1 MTYKYFLVL
10 LFVVAGKLSFGQGAG
25 NFVSYEKGKGSI
37 SIQGSKGVLLIQSFS
52 PEIFKVQM
60 LPAKN
65 APGLDSSYSVIL
77 PPSTAVLNIVE
88 TKDNIEIRTEK
99 CTLAIGKFPLNVALK
114 SGNAVKIKETR
125 GFVQA
130 KDSVSYL
137 FNINP
142 KDVFHGAG
150 GRPFGP
156 DLARKGFDFY
166 NSWEHEYFDQSTGL
180 SQSLNVPFIVSSHKY
195 GLFFD
200 SDRPG
205 SMRMYVGAVDSTL
218 MRVESA
224 STGKWA
230 YYLIHGNDNDEILAN
245 YTLLTGRQPLPPR
258 WAFGYI
264 QSKSGYANESDATV
278 AITKLQDQGFPVDAL
293 ALDSHWYGGQNVR
306 GNMDWDTKNWP
317 NAVGMVKSLLDKGVK
332 TILIADPYI
341 STKSSSYKPAEAQSL
356 FTKTPNSGQTYAM
369 NVGTATTGLLDI
381 FKTAA
386 QTWLWEK
393 HKKLAAQGVAGWW
406 SEKTE
411 PDPHPMNAV
420 HELGNAFQIHN
431 LYSLFWS
438 KTFFNNFTKDFP
450 DKRIFHMTRSGW
462 AGSQRYGALPWSG
475 DVSRYWAG
483 LKLQIP
489 ILVQAG
495 MSGMGYMHSDVGGA
509 FTMSDKADK
518 DEELD
523 LRWFQFGTFTP
534 ILKVAGQ
541 RENIEPFNLS
551 EPFYSTVKKY
561 ATVRYQLVPYIYS
574 LAWKNSTSG
583 RPICLPMDYFNN
595 IRALGNLGDQYFFG
609 ENLLIA
615 PVLLHGMPSRK
626 IVLPPGKWFNFWNN
640 EVHNGNTNIF
650 PKLTVD
656 HIPVYARGGSFIPMS
671 TSTTKKST
679 DQYTSDSLTVRFYQ
693 DISVPTST
701 FTMFHDDGIDPNS
714 LTKSKYEL
722 VEFCGKVSNDLV
734 NVTVQRTK
742 NFDKSLA
749 KRHLIFEIK
758 NFTSNPT
765 AVTLNGQPIPVVYT
779 SSEFKNNTA
788 YYDLLGKQLQVQF
801 DWDCNTTANIAV
813 TREGLDVITGSEPK
827 ADDLVLNV
835 FPNPARSP
843 VSVKVN
849 VPETGSYELEVYNVA
864 GVSIYKS
871 ALGQHSKGKVLDL
884 SLDLRVSGGAYVVRL
899 RNGQGQFFSKKIVI
913 Q

>member
-1 MTYKYFLVL
+1 MRYKYFFVL
-10 LFVVAGKLSFGQGAG
+10 LLIVVSKLSFGQGAG
-25 NFVSYEKGKGSI
+25 NFVSYEKGKGSV
-37 SIQGSKGVLLIQSFS
+37 SIQGSKGVLLIQTFS
-52 PEIFKVQM
+52 PEIFKVQA

-65 APGLDSSYSVIL
+65 APGLDSSHSVIL
-77 PPSTAVLNIVE
+77 APSTAALDIVE
-88 TKDNIEIRTEK
+88 TKDNIEIRSEK
-99 CTLAIGKFPLNVALK
+99 CMLVIDKFPLNVALK
-114 SGNAVKIKETR
+114 SGNEVKIKETR
-125 GFVQA
+125 GFVQT
-130 KDSVSYL
+130 KDSVSFL

-156 DLARKGFDFY
+156 DLNRKGFDFY
-166 NSWEHEYFDQSTGL
+166 NSWEYEYFDQSTGL

-195 GLFFD
+195 GLFID

-218 MRVESA
+218 LRVESA

-230 YYLIHGNDNDEILAN
+230 YYLIHGNNNDEILAN

-264 QSKSGYANESDATV
+264 QSKLGYDNESDATV

-293 ALDSHWYGGQNVR
+293 ALDQHWYGGQNLR
-306 GNMDWDTKNWP
+306 GNIDWDIKNWP
-317 NAVGMVKSLLDKGVK
+317 NAAGMVKSLNDKGVK
-332 TILIADPYI
+332 TILVADPYI
-341 STKSSSYKPAEAQSL
+341 GTKSVNFKVPEAQSL
-356 FTKTPNSGQTYAM
+356 FAKKPNSGQTYTM
-369 NVGTATTGLLDI
+369 DVGTATAGLLDI
-381 FKTAA
+381 FKPAA
-386 QTWLWEK
+386 QNWLWERQ
-393 HKKLAAQGVAGWW
+393 KKLAVQGVAGWW

-411 PDPHPMNAV
+411 PDPHPTDAV

-431 LYSLFWS
+431 LYALFWS
-438 KTFFNNFTKDFP
+438 KTFYNNFTKDFP
-450 DKRIFHMTRSGW
+450 EKRIFHMTRSGW

-489 ILVQAG
+489 IILQAG
-495 MSGMGYMHSDVGGA
+495 MSGIGYMHSDVGGSI
-509 FTMSDKADK
+509 TMSGKAEK

-561 ATVRYQLVPYIYS
+561 ATIRYQLLPYIYS
-574 LAWKNSTSG
+574 LVWKNSVSG

-595 IRALGNLGDQYFFG
+595 VRALGNISDQYFFG

-626 IVLPPGKWFNFWNN
+626 VVLPPGKWFNFWNN
-640 EVHNGNTNIF
+640 EVYNGNTNIF

-656 HIPVYARGGSFIPMS
+656 HIPVYARGGSFIPMA

-679 DQYTSDSLTVRFYQ
+679 SNYDSDSLTIKFYQ
-693 DISVPTST
+693 DISVPTSS
-701 FTMFHDDGIDPNS
+701 FTMFHDDGLDPNS
-714 LTKSKYEL
+714 LAKLKYEFIAF
-722 VEFCGKVSNDLV
+722 EGEVSNDQV
-734 NVTVQRTK
+734 NITIERTK
-742 NFDKSLA
+742 SFDKSLT
-749 KRHLIFEIK
+749 KRHLTFEIK
-758 NFTSNPT
+758 NLTSNPT
-765 AVTLNGQPIPVVYT
+765 AVTLNGQTIPVVYL
-779 SSEFKNNTA
+779 SPEFKNNTA
-788 YYDLLGKQLQVQF
+788 YYDLLGKQLIVQF
-801 DWDCNTTANIAV
+801 DWDCSTTANISV
-813 TREGLDVITGSEPK
+813 KRDGLEVITGSEPHANDK
-827 ADDLVLNV
+827 VLTV

-843 VSVKVN
+843 VSVKVT
-849 VPETGSYELEVYNVA
+849 VPETGSYDLEVYNVA
-864 GVSIYKS
+864 GILIYNS
-871 ALGQHSKGKVLDL
+871 TLGQHNKGKVLDL
-884 SLDLRVSGGAYVVRL
+884 SLDLRGSSGAYIVRL
-899 RNGQGQFFSKKIVI
+899 RNGQGQFFTKKIVI

>member
-10 LFVVAGKLSFGQGAG
+10 IFVVAGKLSLGQGAG
-25 NFVSYEKGKGSI
+25 NFVSFEQGKGAI
-37 SIQGSKGVLLIQSFS
+37 VIQGTKGVLKVQMFS
-52 PEIFKVQM
+52 PEIFKVQVF
-60 LPAKN
+60 PAKN

-77 PPSTAVLNIVE
+77 PPSNTALTIVE
-88 TKDNIEIRTEK
+88 TKDNIEIRSEK
-99 CTLAIGKFPLNVALK
+99 CALVVAKFPLNVALK
-114 SGNAVKIKETR
+114 SGNEVKIRETR
-125 GFVQA
+125 GFVQT
-130 KDSVSYL
+130 KDSVSYT
-137 FNINP
+137 FSINP

-156 DLARKGFDFY
+156 DLNRKGFDFY
-166 NSWEHEYFDQSTGL
+166 NSWEYEYFDQSTGL

-200 SDRPG
+200 SDQPG

-218 MRVESA
+218 LRVESA

-230 YYLIHGNDNDEILAN
+230 YYLINGSNNDEILAN

-258 WAFGYI
+258 WTFGYI
-264 QSKSGYANESDATV
+264 QSKSGYDNESDATV

-293 ALDSHWYGGQNVR
+293 ALDQHWYGGQNVR
-306 GNMDWDTKNWP
+306 GNMDWNIKNWP
-317 NAVGMVKSLLDKGVK
+317 NAAGMVKSLADKGVK

-341 STKSSSYKPAEAQSL
+341 STQSANYKPAETQVL
-356 FTKTPNSGQTYAM
+356 FAKKTKGNQTYLLDIGSTKA
-369 NVGTATTGLLDI
+369 GLLDI
-381 FKTAA
+381 FKPAA

-393 HKKLAAQGVAGWW
+393 QRKLAVQGIAGWW

-411 PDPHPMNAV
+411 PDPHPMDAV

-431 LYSLFWS
+431 LFSLFWS
-438 KTFFNNFTKDFP
+438 KTFYNNFTKDFP
-450 DKRIFHMTRSGW
+450 EKRIFHMTRSGW

-489 ILVQAG
+489 ILLQAG
-495 MSGMGYMHSDVGGA
+495 MSGFGYMHSDVGGA
-509 FTMSDKADK
+509 ITMSDKAEK

-561 ATVRYQLVPYIYS
+561 ATVRYQLLPYIYS
-574 LAWKNSTSG
+574 LAWKNSVTG

-595 IRALGNLGDQYFFG
+595 VRALGNIDNQYFFG

-626 IVLPPGKWFNFWNN
+626 VVLPPGKWFNFWTN
-640 EVHNGNTNIF
+640 EAYNGNTNIF

-656 HIPVYARGGSFIPMS
+656 HIPVYARGGSFIPLS

-679 DQYTSDSLTVRFYQ
+679 DYYNSDSLTVRFYQ
-693 DISVPTST
+693 DISVPAST
-701 FTMFHDDGIDPNS
+701 FTMFHDDGVDPNA

-722 VEFCGKVSNDLV
+722 IEFGGRVSNDQV

-742 NFDKSLA
+742 SYDKSLT
-749 KRHLIFEIK
+749 KRHLTFEIK
-758 NFTSNPT
+758 NFTSNPIT
-765 AVTLNGQPIPVVYT
+765 ITLNGQVIPIVYLGP
-779 SSEFKNNTA
+779 EFKNNTA
-788 YYDLLGKQLQVQF
+788 YYDLLGKQLKVQF

-813 TREGLDVITGSEPK
+813 TREGLDVITGSEPNIQ
-827 ADDLVLNV
+827 DEVLTV
-835 FPNPARSP
+835 FPNPARPP
-843 VSVKVN
+843 VSVKVT
-849 VPETGSYELEVYNVA
+849 VPETGLYELEVYNVA
-864 GVSIYKS
+864 GISVYKRT
-871 ALGQHSKGKVLDL
+871 LGQHSKGKVLDL
-884 SLDLRVSGGAYVVRL
+884 NLDLRFSTGAYLVRL
-899 RNGQGQFFSKKIVI
+899 RNNHGQFFTKKIVI

>member
-1 MTYKYFLVL
+1 MS
-10 LFVVAGKLSFGQGAG
+10 KLSFGQGAG
-25 NFVSYEKGKGSI
+25 NFISYEKDKAGLVILGT
-37 SIQGSKGVLLIQSFS
+37 KGVLKVQAFS
-52 PEIFKVQM
+52 SEIFKIQV
-60 LPAKN
+60 LPSKN

-77 PPSTAVLNIVE
+77 PPSTAALNIVE
-88 TKDNIEIRTEK
+88 TKDNIEIRSGK
-99 CTLAIGKFPLNVALK
+99 CTLLIDKIPLNVASK
-114 SGNAVKIKETR
+114 SGNEVQIKETG
-125 GFVQA
+125 GFVQT
-130 KDSVSYL
+130 KDSVSYT

-156 DLARKGFDFY
+156 DLGRKGFDFY
-166 NSWEHEYFDQSTGL
+166 NSWEYQYFDQSTGL

-200 SDRPG
+200 SDKPG

-218 MRVESA
+218 LRVEAA
-224 STGKWA
+224 SNGKWA
-230 YYLIHGNDNDEILAN
+230 YYLIHGDDNDEILAN

-264 QSKSGYANESDATV
+264 QSKSGYKNESDATV

-293 ALDSHWYGGQNVR
+293 ALDQHWYGGTNVR

-317 NAVGMVKSLLDKGVK
+317 NATGMVKSLLDKGVK

-341 STKSSSYKPAEAQSL
+341 STQSANYKLAETQSL
-356 FTKTPNSGQTYAM
+356 FAKKTKGNQTYILDI
-369 NVGTATTGLLDI
+369 GTTKGGLLDI
-381 FKTAA
+381 FKPAA

-393 HKKLAAQGVAGWW
+393 QKRLAIQGVAGWW
-406 SEKTE
+406 SEKIE
-411 PDPHPMNAV
+411 PDPHPMDAE

-431 LYSLFWS
+431 LYALFWS
-438 KTFFNNFTKDFP
+438 KTFYNNFTKDFP
-450 DKRIFHMTRSGW
+450 EKRIFHMTRSGW

-489 ILVQAG
+489 ILLQAG
-495 MSGMGYMHSDVGGA
+495 MSGLGYMHSDVGGA
-509 FTMSDKADK
+509 ITMSDKAEK

-541 RENIEPFNLS
+541 RDNIEPFNLS
-551 EPFYSTVKKY
+551 EPFYSAVKKY
-561 ATVRYQLVPYIYS
+561 ATIRYQLLPYIYS
-574 LAWKNSTSG
+574 LAWKNSVTG

-595 IRALGNLGDQYFFG
+595 LRALGNIDNQYFFG
-609 ENLLIA
+609 ENLLVA

-626 IVLPPGKWFNFWNN
+626 VVLPPGKWFNFWNS
-640 EVHNGNTNIF
+640 EVYNGNTNVF

-656 HIPVYARGGSFIPMS
+656 NIPVYARGGSFIPMS

-679 DQYTSDSLTVRFYQ
+679 DYYNSDSLTVRFYQ
-693 DISVPTST
+693 DISVPISA

-714 LTKSKYEL
+714 LAKSKYEL
-722 VEFCGKVSNDLV
+722 IELGGKVSNDQV

-742 NFDKSLA
+742 SFDKSLT
-749 KRHLIFEIK
+749 KRHLTFEIK

-765 AVTLNGQPIPVVYT
+765 AITLNGQTIPIVYL
-779 SSEFKNNTA
+779 SAEFKNNTA
-788 YYDLLGKQLQVQF
+788 YYDFLSKQLKVQF
-801 DWDCNTTANIAV
+801 DWDCTTMANISV
-813 TREGLDVITGSEPK
+813 TRDGLDVITGSEP
-827 ADDLVLNV
+827 DIDVNVLTV
-835 FPNPARSP
+835 FPNPTRSP
-843 VSVKVN
+843 ISVKVT
-849 VPETGSYELEVYNVA
+849 VPETGFYELAVYNVA
-864 GVSIYKS
+864 GVLVYKD

-884 SLDLRVSGGAYVVRL
+884 NLDLRVSSGAYLVRL
-899 RNGQGQFFSKKIVI
+899 RNVNGQVFTKKIVI